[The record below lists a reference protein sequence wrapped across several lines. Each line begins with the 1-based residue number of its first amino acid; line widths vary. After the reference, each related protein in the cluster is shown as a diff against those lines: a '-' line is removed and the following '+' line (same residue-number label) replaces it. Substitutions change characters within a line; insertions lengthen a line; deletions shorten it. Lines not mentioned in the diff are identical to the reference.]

1 MRSVFFP
8 ESALTVLRANLL
20 KDSPAQAQAKAC
32 LAAAR
37 EWSNRSDEEL
47 WSAMFGATIK
57 RSWMVWS
64 NGHCPSCH
72 GDVPMYD
79 WKADALH
86 LPWKVTCPH
95 CAEQFPKNDFGAFY
109 RSGLDVHGV
118 FDPDLGDRSLL
129 FNAEHPS
136 PDDPLH
142 AFGVD
147 DGTGYFDGTHRW
159 RFIGSFIVK
168 AQWKQFI
175 QAGIRTLALAYA
187 LSGERVY
194 AHKAAILLDRVA
206 DLYPTF
212 DYLTQGLGYEKSD
225 PITGKGVVSVWHDA
239 CRETRDMALAF
250 DLIAPALAGD
260 EELVRFLSQQAARHQ
275 LANPK
280 DSLEKIRENIDTG
293 LLRFTLEQSDR
304 ILSNFPNTEVTLLVA
319 QAILGWP
326 DNRPQLL
333 ADLQAVLEKVT
344 AVDGLSGEKGLGGYA
359 TIAPRLVA
367 NVLSLFSR
375 LAPDL
380 LAEMVQR
387 VPGLVAMFRFH
398 ADTWVGGVL
407 YPRIGDTGTFGKPD
421 AVYGGA
427 HFNRNPVDAEW
438 TNLPFCSDFTLFR
451 RLYEITGDPTFVR
464 LLYLGNGRSVAG
476 LPHDL
481 LEADPAKCQQDVAE
495 AIREHGPDLP
505 VRSVNKEQW
514 ALGLLRTGRGTA
526 ERAVWLDYDVG
537 GNHGR
542 PDAMT
547 IGLFAKG
554 VEFLPGF
561 AYPPVHFGGWFS
573 FRALWYKRTA
583 SHNTVVVDEKDQVTV
598 LNGPETEPLAIQLNP
613 CKGLVRGRTTAWAD
627 GARVKLI
634 ATSGPELVKTTPLQR
649 YERALLL
656 VDVSAEDSYVL
667 DIFRVAGGRDHAK
680 FLHPNFGTPTVT
692 GLELAPLPD
701 FGGPE
706 TQMRHFRGGTPA
718 AGWQV
723 DWKIED
729 PCELL
734 PKEADVHLRYT
745 DLSTGVQAAMAETW
759 IAYNHQG
766 ANHEGW
772 LPSLMIRRQAAEA
785 PLASAFVCVMEP
797 HEGRSNIKGIRR
809 LPLLTAD
816 GQVAGDEHVA
826 VEVTLADGRSDL
838 LIAAAA
844 PITGGRPPTLA
855 QPDWSCTTA
864 ADFCVVRRGT
874 AGAIEHV
881 FFHGGT
887 FVQCGDQRVDL
898 PASSDWIEREGELS

>member
-8 ESALTVLRANLL
+8 ESALTVLRANLAR
-20 KDSPAQAQAKAC
+20 DSHAQAQAKAC

-37 EWSNRSDEEL
+37 EWSDRSDEEL

-64 NGHCPSCH
+64 NGHCPSCK

-86 LPWKVTCPH
+86 IPWKVTCPH

-109 RSGLDVHGV
+109 RSALDVHGV
-118 FDPDLGDRSLL
+118 FDPARGDRRLL

-142 AFGVD
+142 TFGVD
-147 DGTGYFDGTHRW
+147 DGTGYFDGTNRW

-175 QAGIRTLALAYA
+175 LAGIRTLATAYA
-187 LSGERVY
+187 LSGDRVY
-194 AHKAAILLDRVA
+194 AHKAAILIDRVA

-225 PITGKGVVSVWHDA
+225 PITGKGIVSVWHDA
-239 CRETRDMALAF
+239 CRESRDLALAF
-250 DLIAPALAGD
+250 DLIAPALEGD
-260 EELVRFLSQQAARHQ
+260 AELVRFLSQQAARHQ

-280 DSLEKIRENIDTG
+280 DSVEKIRENIEAG
-293 LLRFTLEQSDR
+293 ILRFTLEHSDK
-304 ILSNFPNTEVTLLVA
+304 ILSNFPHTEVTLLVA

-333 ADLQAVLEKVT
+333 ADLQTMLAKVT

-359 TIAPRLVA
+359 MGAPRVVA
-367 NVLSLFSR
+367 SVLSLFSR

-387 VPGLVAMFRFH
+387 VPALVAMFHFH

-407 YPRIGDTGTFGKPD
+407 YPRIGDTGGFGKPD
-421 AVYGGA
+421 LTYGGA
-427 HFNRNPVDAEW
+427 IFSRNPVDPDW
-438 TNLPFCSDFTLFR
+438 NNLPFCSDFSLFWQ
-451 RLYEITGDPTFVR
+451 LYRITNDPTFVQ
-464 LLYLGNGRSVAG
+464 LLHLGNGRGLEG

-481 LEADPAKCQQDVAE
+481 FEADPARFQQDVA
-495 AIREHGPDLP
+495 AVIRAHGPDLP
-505 VRSVNKEQW
+505 VRSVNKQQW
-514 ALGLLRTGRGTA
+514 ALGLLRTGTGKG
-526 ERAVWLDYDVG
+526 ERAAWLDYDVG

-547 IGLFAKG
+547 IGLYAKG

-573 FRALWYKRTA
+573 PKALWYKRTA

-613 CKGLVRGRTTAWAD
+613 CKGLARGRTTAWAD

-634 ATSGPELVKTTPLQR
+634 QASAAEVVKTTPLQR

-656 VDVSAEDSYVL
+656 VDVSADDSYVL
-667 DIFRVAGGRDHAK
+667 DVFRVAGGRDHAK
-680 FLHPNFGTPTVT
+680 FLHPNFGTATVT

-706 TQMRHFRGGTPA
+706 VQMRRFRGGTPA

-729 PCELL
+729 PCEIL

-759 IAYNHQG
+759 LAYAHAG

-772 LPSLMIRRQAAEA
+772 LPSLMIRRQATEA
-785 PLASAFVCVMEP
+785 PLASTFVCVMEP
-797 HEGRSNIKGIRR
+797 YEDRSNLKGIRR
-809 LPLLTAD
+809 LPLKTAD
-816 GQVAGDEHVA
+816 GQMAGDEHVA
-826 VEVTLADGRSDL
+826 VEVTLADGRKDL
-838 LIAAAA
+838 LIAVA
-844 PITGGRPPTLA
+844 TSTEGGRPPVLM
-855 QPDWSCTTA
+855 QPDWSCTTD
-864 ADFCVVRRGT
+864 ADFCVIRRS
-874 AGAIEHV
+874 ASGAIEHV
-881 FFHGGT
+881 FLHGGASLR
-887 FVQCGDQRVDL
+887 CGDTRVTL
-898 PASSDWIEREGELS
+898 PAGSAWIEQ